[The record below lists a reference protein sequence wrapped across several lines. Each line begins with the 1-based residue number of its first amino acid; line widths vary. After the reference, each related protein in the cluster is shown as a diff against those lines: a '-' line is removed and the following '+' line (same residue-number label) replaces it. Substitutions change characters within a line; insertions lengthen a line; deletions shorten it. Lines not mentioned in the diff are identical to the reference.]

1 MIAESAIIEPMKSER
16 TQARSLVVLTVPT
29 SLPSFPSLLFDPA
42 KKQRWAVNVK
52 QRSYVDVVLEFI
64 WAWSNNQL

>member
-42 KKQRWAVNVK
+42 KNKGG
-52 QRSYVDVVLEFI
+52 
-64 WAWSNNQL
+64 QLMRNREAM